1 MGINC
6 ENWSALFKE
15 ESEKD
20 YFIKL
25 NQFIDKEYDSK
36 IVYPSREDLFRAFQA
51 TSYEEVKVVI
61 IGQDPYHGKGQA
73 HGMSFSVQKGVT
85 IPPSLR
91 NMYKELHADLGLA
104 APNHGYLM
112 EWANEGVL
120 LLNTVLTVRES
131 EPNSHKGKG
140 WEQFTDAVIRKLN
153 DRSRPVIF
161 LLWGKHAEQKE
172 TLITNSRHT
181 VIKSPHPSPFSANRG
196 FFGSRPFSKV
206 NAVLK
211 EMGEKEIDWQLTP

>member
-1 MGINC
+1 
-6 ENWSALFKE
+6 
-15 ESEKD
+15 
-20 YFIKL
+20 
-25 NQFIDKEYDSK
+25 
-36 IVYPSREDLFRAFQA
+36 
-51 TSYEEVKVVI
+51 VKVVI

-91 NMYKELHADLGLA
+91 NIYKELHADLGHA
-104 APNHGYLM
+104 APDHGYLM
-112 EWANEGVL
+112 KWAIEGVL
-120 LLNTVLTVRES
+120 LLNTVLTVRGS

-153 DRSRPVIF
+153 ERSRPVIF

-172 TLITNSRHT
+172 QLITNSHHF

-206 NAVLK
+206 NALLE

>member
-1 MGINC
+1 
-6 ENWSALFKE
+6 
-15 ESEKD
+15 
-20 YFIKL
+20 
-25 NQFIDKEYDSK
+25 
-36 IVYPSREDLFRAFQA
+36 
-51 TSYEEVKVVI
+51 
-61 IGQDPYHGKGQA
+61 
-73 HGMSFSVQKGVT
+73 
-85 IPPSLR
+85 
-91 NMYKELHADLGLA
+91 MYKELHADLGLA
-104 APNHGYLM
+104 APDHGYLM

-153 DRSRPVIF
+153 ERSRPVIF

-172 TLITNSRHT
+172 QLITNNRHF

>member
-1 MGINC
+1 MEISC

-20 YFIKL
+20 YYNEL
-25 NQFIDKEYDSK
+25 NQFINKEYESK
-36 IVYPSREDLFRAFQA
+36 IVYPPREDLFRAFRA
-51 TSYEEVKVVI
+51 TSYEDVKVVI
-61 IGQDPYHGKGQA
+61 IGQDPYHGRGQA

-91 NMYKELHADLGLA
+91 NMYKELQADLGIA
-104 APNHGYLM
+104 TPNHGYLM
-112 EWANEGVL
+112 EWADEGVL

-140 WEQFTDAVIRKLN
+140 WERLTDAVISKLN
-153 DRSRPVIF
+153 ERSRPVIF

-172 TLITNSRHT
+172 KLINNSRHY

-206 NAVLK
+206 NGILK

>member
-20 YFIKL
+20 YYIKL
-25 NQFIDKEYDSK
+25 NQFIDSEYESK
-36 IVYPSREDLFRAFQA
+36 IVYPSREDLFRAFHV
-51 TSYEEVKVVI
+51 TSYEDVKVVI

-140 WEQFTDAVIRKLN
+140 WEQFTDVVIKKL
-153 DRSRPVIF
+153 DERSRPVIF

-172 TLITNSRHT
+172 KLITNSRHF

>member
-15 ESEKD
+15 ESKKD

-25 NQFIDKEYDSK
+25 NQFIDGEYESQ
-36 IVYPSREDLFRAFQA
+36 IVYPSRENLFRAFQA
-51 TSYEEVKVVI
+51 TKYEEVKVVI

-91 NMYKELHADLGLA
+91 NMYKELHADLGIA
-104 APNHGYLM
+104 TPNHGYLM